1 MCGRDDGAEGEDGE
15 DREGRQGALRTEGQR
30 GELTGEPQQQRGV
43 CPCHTSVAYM
53 AQNFIY
59 VRLFYVR
66 LFYVRLFYVPFV
78 LRTIYFTIY
87 QLPNTMADGC
97 L

>member
-59 VRLFYVR
+59 VRLFYV
-66 LFYVRLFYVPFV
+66 LFV

>member
-15 DREGRQGALRTEGQR
+15 DWEGRQGALRTEGQR
-30 GELTGEPQQQRGV
+30 GELTGEPQQQRGE

-59 VRLFYVR
+59 VRLFYV
-66 LFYVRLFYVPFV
+66 LFV